1 MKAFLPSLLILAAI
15 VSAAA
20 LNCGIIARKTV
31 LWDEK
36 ISQSEVQ
43 AQAGDWSSAEK
54 LLKKMQKSWENS
66 RTYLRITIRH
76 EELDSVETL
85 CSRAAVAA
93 DQRERADFLGETAEL
108 RSRLRLL
115 SEMEQFKLG
124 SIF

>member
-1 MKAFLPSLLILAAI
+1 MKAFLPALLILAAI

-20 LNCGIIARKTV
+20 LNCGMIARKTA
-31 LWDEK
+31 LWEDE
-36 ISQSEVQ
+36 ISQAETQ
-43 AQAGDWSSAEK
+43 AQQGDWSSAEK
-54 LLKKMQKSWENS
+54 FLQKMQKSWDTS

-76 EELDSVETL
+76 EELDSVEAL
-85 CSRAAVAA
+85 SCRAAVAA
-93 DQRERADFLGETAEL
+93 AQRERADFLSETAEL